1 MSKRKGMSSKGRGS
15 GFLSSEVGALLDEL
29 EDSLPLCTVEWEA
42 VLRLHIFQL
51 VSPTSANR
59 DPMIPPDVK
68 RAKLIRIEM
77 PKRADIG
84 TATEEG
90 NLLSSNE
97 SASENDAESDYEAQ
111 DGTQAQM
118 DSTAGAYND
127 LERIGHRES
136 LSTSSVLTPRPLVS
150 KRQKTSEVATSSST
164 LRVLEMQLIL
174 EDKRREADREWREEE
189 RRVREAERKE
199 KQEELRRRE
208 EERREDR
215 KELYSLLAFMFGIR
229 KNSSD

>member
-1 MSKRKGMSSKGRGS
+1 M
-15 GFLSSEVGALLDEL
+15 
-29 EDSLPLCTVEWEA
+29 
-42 VLRLHIFQL
+42 
-51 VSPTSANR
+51 
-59 DPMIPPDVK
+59 
-68 RAKLIRIEM
+68 
-77 PKRADIG
+77 G

-97 SASENDAESDYEAQ
+97 SASENDAESNYEAE

-136 LSTSSVLTPRPLVS
+136 LSSTSSVLTPRPLVS
-150 KRQKTSEVATSSST
+150 KRQKTSEVAISSST

-174 EDKRREADREWREEE
+174 EDKRREADRERREEE

-208 EERREDR
+208 EERLEDR
-215 KELYSLLAFMFGIR
+215 KEFYSLLAFMFGIR